1 MLCWLYSWPQCFE
14 VCTLHYSKAV
24 QKPSKS
30 QMIPLFMAIARSY
43 VKVPA
48 GRMRCA
54 EEPWHWVSKPFDII
68 QHLSFNVFSALK
80 IGLSPISIAF
90 KTCVFSPKK
99 NTEIF
104 SHLWLRP
111 VMRSGKVMIPS
122 ILQILGSSG
131 FFCGMDVSF
140 RVTFFEYKKL
150 NLVGEYRDLY

>member
-99 NTEIF
+99 KHRNFQPSLTTACHAIWEGDDTFYFADPWKLRIF
-104 SHLWLRP
+104 LRYGCFFSCHL
-111 VMRSGKVMIPS
+111 
-122 ILQILGSSG
+122 
-131 FFCGMDVSF
+131 F
-140 RVTFFEYKKL
+140 RVQKVEL
-150 NLVGEYRDLY
+150 GRWI